1 MHLSD
6 TRHAQAA
13 ACKQPQAEV
22 TCRACI
28 AALYN
33 VASKPQAYIST
44 MFMQLPDSRRALTV
58 TPRLDRRALSTSS
71 KAGSKVSRGAAKP
84 GRSSA
89 SSSAKASWYLKTVC
103 CLSHRKCALQLR
115 TAHLCAGY
123 LYRVWKGNKPSR
135 DDTDGVS
142 PMYIREH
149 GAKDTWPPHCGLGCP
164 SHTGPSGL
172 LCSIAICAGQEEG
185 LQTAQSLSE
194 FVSGAPETPWCGKRS
209 MPRHC
214 RHCFSDVLLT

>member
-1 MHLSD
+1 M
-6 TRHAQAA
+6 
-13 ACKQPQAEV
+13 
-22 TCRACI
+22 
-28 AALYN
+28 
-33 VASKPQAYIST
+33 
-44 MFMQLPDSRRALTV
+44 

-142 PMYIREH
+142 PMYIR
-149 GAKDTWPPHCGLGCP
+149 
-164 SHTGPSGL
+164 
-172 LCSIAICAGQEEG
+172 
-185 LQTAQSLSE
+185 
-194 FVSGAPETPWCGKRS
+194 
-209 MPRHC
+209 
-214 RHCFSDVLLT
+214 